1 MVIFDE
7 NNKSIQIKRFLSKS
21 TRVPHAKF
29 YICKKV
35 FFFEN
40 FDYRA
45 TLSLK
50 FENLK
55 KKAKADEAMNIHL
68 NIIPSHKTTHAD
80 NKCVTSNLVVND
92 IEQISFVSPVDDSNR
107 KVANS
112 LVNES
117 QQINVDHNTYQ
128 NFTTSTNKRGTKET
142 HQLGDEF
149 RPNPNRSKHIITT
162 RSKKSPT

>member
-45 TLSLK
+45 TLIRRD
-50 FENLK
+50 F
-55 KKAKADEAMNIHL
+55 
-68 NIIPSHKTTHAD
+68 
-80 NKCVTSNLVVND
+80 
-92 IEQISFVSPVDDSNR
+92 
-107 KVANS
+107 
-112 LVNES
+112 
-117 QQINVDHNTYQ
+117 
-128 NFTTSTNKRGTKET
+128 
-142 HQLGDEF
+142 
-149 RPNPNRSKHIITT
+149 
-162 RSKKSPT
+162 PTPPPPLRNA